1 MVGVKDSLE
10 GLVKSISRVSKL
22 GLCLTS
28 LLLAKD
34 ALATHGNTGTY
45 AAYNHRWHEAPPNP
59 GWRRNV
65 ILTFNGQPYGYQ
77 EIPTD
82 AFIDSENA
90 SQFTEGYWSLDDF
103 WNGIA
108 VQVDEPPRTPGQQ
121 AALDSNRI
129 GCLSINSQAYQ
140 NATQVEN
147 DVELWIRSH
156 LRNQVAISDSMPT
169 INSEIL
175 TVFPNP
181 YKPGLDLHITTTQQI
196 SSTPSNWYIYDITG
210 RLVTEF
216 SNSLIPIS
224 GNQYTLDRSVLSPLK
239 VDGIYFIR
247 GNNRRIKFVV
257 NK

>member
-28 LLLAKD
+28 LLLSED

-65 ILTFNGQPYGYQ
+65 ILIFNGQPYGYQ
-77 EIPTD
+77 QIPTD

-90 SQFTEGYWSLDDF
+90 SQFSEGYWSLDDF

-121 AALDSNRI
+121 AALDNNRI
-129 GCLSINSQAYQ
+129 GCLSIDSQNYQ
-140 NATQVEN
+140 NAAQVEN

-156 LRNQVAISDSMPT
+156 LRNQVAIQDSMPT
-169 INSEIL
+169 LFLDELSI
-175 TVFPNP
+175 FPNP
-181 YKPGLDLHITTTQQI
+181 YKQGLDLHITTTQQI
-196 SSTPSNWYIYDITG
+196 SSAPPNWYIYDSTG
-210 RLVTEF
+210 RLVTKF
-216 SNSLIPIS
+216 SNSRISIS
-224 GNQYTLDRSVLSPLK
+224 GNQYTLGREVLSPLK
-239 VDGIYFIR
+239 IDGIYFIK
-247 GNNRRIKFVV
+247 GGNRRIKFVLD
-257 NK
+257 N